1 MRKNAVRNSIA
12 GFFSGQAVLHCAVK
26 LPPRKITRREFL
38 GLGALGGLGYMHF
51 GEPNWLGTGRHAVPL
66 DGGGAQPVT
75 LLQLS
80 DLHASEEV
88 SLDFIG
94 RAVRLGLEAKPDIIC
109 LTGDFITR
117 LWEDW
122 DGYAEI
128 LAQLPRCA
136 PTFACLGNHDGGVW
150 AEGNGG
156 YSSADDVQGMLAR
169 AGVVLLHNASRV
181 VTLRG
186 RTLHLAGV
194 GDCWARQ
201 MDARRAF
208 EDVPADA
215 QTILLSHNPD
225 TKGALAAF
233 PWKLMLCGHTHGGQL
248 DLPLVGTPFAP
259 IVDRR
264 FVRGL
269 HRWEERW
276 IHITKGVGS
285 LHGLRFNCPP
295 EVSVLT
301 LT

>member
-1 MRKNAVRNSIA
+1 M
-12 GFFSGQAVLHCAVK
+12 LHCAVK
-26 LPPRKITRREFL
+26 LIPRKITRREFL
-38 GLGALGGLGYMHF
+38 GLGALSGLGYMRF
-51 GEPNWLGTGRHAVPL
+51 GEPHWLGTGRHAVPL
-66 DGGGAQPVT
+66 EGGGAEPVT
-75 LLQLS
+75 LLQLA
-80 DLHASEEV
+80 DFHASEVV
-88 SLDFIG
+88 SLDFIE
-94 RAVRLGLEAKPDIIC
+94 RAVRLGLEAQPDLIC

-122 DGYAEI
+122 ERYAKI
-128 LAQLPRCA
+128 LAQLARRA

-150 AEGNGG
+150 AGGRGG
-156 YSSADDVQGMLAR
+156 YASTEEVRELLAQAGM
-169 AGVVLLHNASRV
+169 VLLHNASRA

-186 RTLHLAGV
+186 RTFQLVGV
-194 GDCWARQ
+194 GDFWAQQ
-201 MDARRAF
+201 MDAPRAF
-208 EDVPADA
+208 AGVPAGA
-215 QTILLSHNPD
+215 PTILLSHNPD

-233 PWKLMLCGHTHGGQL
+233 PWQLMLSGHTHGGQL
-248 DLPLVGTPFAP
+248 DLPFIGTPFAP
-259 IVDRR
+259 VADRR